1 MIELAP
7 FYILLLRGPDL
18 RVEAFNPRYARLLG
32 AGEVVGHPLDE
43 IFPDGVRG
51 ELAPIVREVYRHNT
65 VRTTP
70 RLLVTLPNDQ
80 GRPGPR
86 YFVYTV
92 VPTHDA
98 TGEVDGAVV
107 YAEDVSAQMEYDATE
122 RRENLKLMN
131 EHADQVA
138 LALFDGSTTR
148 LLQASP
154 RYLDIVERAAGYA
167 RDDIIGRTW
176 PEVAFFSRAPDAALA
191 LFRSVLAG
199 AESRR
204 LPGVHV
210 RLGQED
216 ETVWDC
222 SLTPIRFGAAEDETT
237 AQFMVVS
244 AVEITAPALALQQLE
259 ELDRLKDEFMA
270 LASHELRTPLVPL
283 RGYADLL
290 TRLIRKKA
298 NEPGWD
304 PRIGEYVG
312 KFDQQIRYL
321 NRLIDDL
328 FDATRL
334 RTGKFTLNKQ
344 RVDLVEV
351 VAQAV
356 EQGRML
362 ASSPP
367 IDFATPEDGAPL
379 IADID
384 PQRIAQVVLNLL
396 QNAIKHAAESPTI
409 EVRVHRLPAARRPR
423 RQDADQAAPQAEIT
437 VRDQGP
443 GIPPEVRSSLF
454 TPYYQAPQ
462 GAPHKAGLGLG
473 LFIARQIVEQHG
485 GTISLESTA
494 GEGTNFTVRLPLAPA
509 E

>member
-1 MIELAP
+1 
-7 FYILLLRGPDL
+7 
-18 RVEAFNPRYARLLG
+18 
-32 AGEVVGHPLDE
+32 
-43 IFPDGVRG
+43 
-51 ELAPIVREVYRHNT
+51 
-65 VRTTP
+65 
-70 RLLVTLPNDQ
+70 
-80 GRPGPR
+80 
-86 YFVYTV
+86 
-92 VPTHDA
+92 VP
-98 TGEVDGAVV
+98 
-107 YAEDVSAQMEYDATE
+107 
-122 RRENLKLMN
+122 
-131 EHADQVA
+131 
-138 LALFDGSTTR
+138 TTR

-154 RYLDIVERAAGYA
+154 RYLDIVERAVGYT
-167 RDDIIGRTW
+167 RDHIIGRTW
-176 PEVAFFSRAPDAALA
+176 PELAFFSGAPDEAAT
-191 LFRSVLAG
+191 LFQSVLAG

-204 LPGVHV
+204 LLGVHV

-222 SLTPIRFGAAEDETT
+222 SLTPIRFGASEDETNV
-237 AQFMVVS
+237 QFMVVS
-244 AVEITAPALALQQLE
+244 AVEITAPALALRQLE
-259 ELDRLKDEFMA
+259 ELDRLKDEFMS

-290 TRLIRKKA
+290 TRLIREKA
-298 NEPGWD
+298 SEPGWD

-328 FDATRL
+328 FDTIRL

-344 RVDLVEV
+344 RVDLVGV

-367 IDFATPEDGAPL
+367 IDFATPEDRAPL
-379 IADID
+379 MADID

-409 EVRVHRLPAARRPR
+409 EVRARRVPAAGRTR
-423 RQDADQAAPQAEIT
+423 RQGGNQAAPQAEIT

-443 GIPPEVRSSLF
+443 GILPEVRRSLF
-454 TPYYQAPQ
+454 APYYQGPQ

-485 GTISLESTA
+485 GTLSLESTV
-494 GEGTNFTVRLPLAPA
+494 GEGTIFTVCLPLAPA